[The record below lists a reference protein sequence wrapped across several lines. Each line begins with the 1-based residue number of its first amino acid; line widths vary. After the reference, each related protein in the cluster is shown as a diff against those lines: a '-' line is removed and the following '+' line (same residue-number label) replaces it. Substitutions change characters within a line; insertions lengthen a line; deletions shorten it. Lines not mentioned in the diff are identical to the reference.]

1 MNLNVNSLL
10 IIGLGMIGSSIA
22 LSSKSKGIKVYGID
36 LKKSISDKALKK
48 EIVDEI
54 IESIDDMDSNK
65 IDLIIISVP
74 PKETLDLINQLEFY
88 GIQM

>member
-36 LKKSISDKALKK
+36 LKSISDKALKK
-48 EIVDEI
+48 RL
-54 IESIDDMDSNK
+54 SMKS
-65 IDLIIISVP
+65 
-74 PKETLDLINQLEFY
+74 
-88 GIQM
+88 